1 MKKKVV
7 IIIGIILIISILG
20 IIFIPKIFVKEEKK
34 EMVNKSY
41 GIYNGI
47 YKYKNNEFRI
57 FHKDDTISYKVFKDG
72 DPMGYDSSI
81 IENNKLKI
89 NEYTFEFNKN
99 SLKVKSKIKT
109 IPSGTYKKD
118 SGYSTNQIYKDYIG
132 DVSLYNN
139 KYNGLYEN
147 DTYSIYTV
155 QIQDNELRIKYSTDE
170 ETVTI
175 NLYKIANDI
184 FTIDFFGDLYD
195 ITYTKDELVINI
207 KNSDGT
213 KKEISGKYQRKEKL
227 SKEEIINQFF
237 EQ

>member
-1 MKKKVV
+1 MKKKQIIIISIILV
-7 IIIGIILIISILG
+7 IIVLSIILISKC
-20 IIFIPKIFVKEEKK
+20 FFKEEKK
-34 EMVNKSY
+34 EMINKSY
-41 GIYNGI
+41 GKYNGI

-57 FHKDDTISYKVFKDG
+57 FHKDDTIAYKVFKDG
-72 DPMGYDSSI
+72 DPMGYDSSV
-81 IENNKLKI
+81 IESNKLKI

-99 SLKVKSKIKT
+99 SLKVKSKIKA

-132 DVSLYNN
+132 DVSLYNK
-139 KYNGLYEN
+139 KYKGLYEN
-147 DTYSIYTV
+147 DKYSIYTV

-195 ITYTKDELVINI
+195 ITYVKDELVINI
-207 KNSDGT
+207 KNKDGS
-213 KKEISGKYQRKEKL
+213 KQKRKMF
-227 SKEEIINQFF
+227 NYNR
-237 EQ
+237 